1 MTAKTV
7 KTFEDIRPGDRI
19 QYVDPRGGVRTGRV
33 VMRSPTICG
42 WVVNTGG
49 AHGTPGLVD
58 VSNFKGFAKGS
69 K

>member
-1 MTAKTV
+1 MTAKV

-19 QYVDPRGGVRTGRV
+19 QYVDPRGVVRIGRV
-33 VMRSPTICG
+33 VMRSPSIGG
-42 WVVNTGG
+42 WTVNLGG

-58 VSNFKGFAKGS
+58 ETNFKGFAKGA